1 MIAIESSSFERG
13 FFVLMPIHVSL
24 RTRLPQIGICICF
37 MLMASWL
44 RFTAA
49 PPLFSAVYISRFVL
63 LSAMLL
69 TCAIWFACGMP
80 GFRTLCQNRV
90 RALALL
96 CLLLLALWA
105 YASQSWGYAAASRP
119 ESGLNAALSWCVV
132 ALFTVVVASTAPPT
146 TWIVAALL
154 VTAGLNAVLAVAQVA
169 AGSAL
174 GWDVLGEFRF
184 GAGVDGTSLI
194 RAGDLTFVR
203 PYGLFAHPNML
214 GGLLVVGVLLAVGMW
229 TTTAK
234 ARGTRRILQHEGTV
248 KAERHGENFP
258 FVFNYL
264 PLILFALLLYALLL
278 TFSRAAWIGLAA
290 GGAAWLGL
298 VWRRDDVRA
307 QHDRARRGENIPV
320 GAQYIAPTQEQD
332 IAPLQTPLYRRLL
345 APILV
350 ALVVGGVFVAQY
362 RPLLGARVGEGTESL
377 ELRSISDRLVYTDFA
392 LRAIAE
398 HPLVG
403 QGAGY
408 FPWRASAY
416 LQETFFDLR
425 GDHVH
430 QVYLSVWAEMG
441 VVGFV
446 LLCAALCLGVEAG
459 LRAVH
464 AASPDEQMLRAALL
478 ASVLAL
484 AIIGL
489 FDHYPYSQLP
499 FMALWWGLLATRA

>member
-1 MIAIESSSFERG
+1 MITIESSSSDRG
-13 FFVLMPIHVSL
+13 FFVFMPIHVSL
-24 RTRLPQIGICICF
+24 RTRLPQICVCICF
-37 MLMASWL
+37 GWMANWL

-49 PPLFSAVYISRFVL
+49 PPFFPDVYISRFVL

-69 TCAIWFACGMP
+69 TCAAWFACGMP
-80 GFRTLCQNRV
+80 GFRAMCRNRV

-105 YASQSWGYAAASRP
+105 YASQSWGYAAAARP

-132 ALFTVVVASTAPPT
+132 ALFAVVVASAAPPT
-146 TWIVAALL
+146 TWIVTALL
-154 VTAGLNAVLAVAQVA
+154 VTAGLNAVLAVAQGA
-169 AGSAL
+169 TGGAL
-174 GWDVLGEFRF
+174 GWGVLGEFRF
-184 GAGVDGTSLI
+184 GAGIDGTSLI

-229 TTTAK
+229 TTT
-234 ARGTRRILQHEGTV
+234 V

-264 PLILFALLLYALLL
+264 PLVLFALLLYALLL

-290 GGAAWLGL
+290 GGVAWLGL
-298 VWRRDDVRA
+298 VWRRDDVGA
-307 QHDRARRGENIPV
+307 QHDRARRGENVRV
-320 GAQYIAPTQEQD
+320 GAQYIALGRAQD
-332 IAPLQTPLYRRLL
+332 LAPLQPPLYRSLIPL
-345 APILV
+345 ILV
-350 ALVVGGVFVAQY
+350 TLVVGGVFVAQY

-377 ELRSISDRLVYTDFA
+377 ELRSVSDRLVYTDFA

-398 HPLVG
+398 QPLVG

-459 LRAVH
+459 LRAVR
-464 AASPDEQMLRAALL
+464 AAPPGDRALRAALL
-478 ASVLAL
+478 ASALAL

-499 FMALWWGLLATRA
+499 FMALWWGLLATRV